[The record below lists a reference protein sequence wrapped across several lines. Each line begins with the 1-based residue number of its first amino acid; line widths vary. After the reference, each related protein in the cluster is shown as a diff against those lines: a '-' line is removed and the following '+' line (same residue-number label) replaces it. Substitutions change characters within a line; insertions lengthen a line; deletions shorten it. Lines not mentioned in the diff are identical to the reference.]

1 VNGKAVVIDPGPGPI
16 GWAASRPRAPR
27 AEEELP
33 MRTQK
38 NEFGCSIWDVDATT
52 LAGAQMREVKDLLYR
67 HRLIVLKDQA
77 LGDREYCDFAARFG
91 SPVPYLQENYRH
103 PDFPLIFVSSNVK
116 KDGKQIGVPRTGGY
130 WHSDT
135 SFEPEPKVITMLM
148 PKVLPKQFPR
158 STRFI
163 DMAEVYAA
171 LPQATREKLAGAQLS
186 HSGRWRYKV
195 RPQDSGMDIFE
206 ILQMIDSVAPPVL
219 HPAVIEHPH
228 TREQV
233 LYANSGFTIGV
244 AGRSLD
250 ESAALLREI
259 FDFAESERFVREV
272 RWSMGD
278 IIVWDNRFLSHSSG
292 RNAGPEE
299 ETMMYRITLKDD
311 YPLCASQMTRGK
323 AA

>member
-1 VNGKAVVIDPGPGPI
+1 
-16 GWAASRPRAPR
+16 
-27 AEEELP
+27 
-33 MRTQK
+33 MRTE
-38 NEFGCSIWDVDATT
+38 NNAIGCSIWGVDART
-52 LAGAQMREVKDLLYR
+52 LAGSAMQQVKDLLYR
-67 HRLIVLKDQA
+67 KRLIVLKDQVLA
-77 LGDREYCDFAARFG
+77 DQEYCDFAARFG

-116 KDGKQIGVPRTGGY
+116 KDGRQIGVPRTGGY

-148 PKVLPKQFPR
+148 PKVLPQKFPR

-171 LPQATREKLAGAQLS
+171 LPQATRDSLAGAQLT

-195 RPQDSGMDIFE
+195 RAQDAGADIFE
-206 ILQMIDSVAPPVL
+206 ILQMIDTVAPPVQ
-219 HPAVIEHPH
+219 HPAVIEHPY
-228 TREQV
+228 TREKV
-233 LYANSGFTIGV
+233 LYANRGFTIGI

-250 ESAALLREI
+250 ESASLLREI
-259 FDFAESERFVREV
+259 FDFAETERFIREV

-278 IIVWDNRFLSHSSG
+278 IIIWDNRFLAHGSG

-311 YPLCASQMTRGK
+311 FPLCASQMPAKRT